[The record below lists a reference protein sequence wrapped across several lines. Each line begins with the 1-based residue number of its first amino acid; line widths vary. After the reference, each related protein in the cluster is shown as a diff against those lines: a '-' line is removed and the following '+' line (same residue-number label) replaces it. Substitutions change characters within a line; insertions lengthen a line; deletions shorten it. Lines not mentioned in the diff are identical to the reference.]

1 VNKDIRWRIVT
12 LQSILVVVFAA
23 ASGFA
28 FYEGNFVTSMVHDQL
43 AAQQISFPPAS
54 EIKAGGALDPATFP
68 QEIRDQAGKQVLDGN
83 QARIYANDF
92 IGEHLKGVANGLTY
106 SQMGTLSAPVQ
117 AQLANT
123 PKTDPNYAVLQGKL
137 ATIAGQKTTLF
148 TGEMLRGT
156 LLNSYGW
163 WTLGVYAT
171 YAGIGLLFAMFGVL
185 AALVFELFIA
195 GRKPENI
202 KVVQKIAA

>member
-1 VNKDIRWRIVT
+1 MNRDIKWRIVT
-12 LQSILVVVFAA
+12 LQSMLVVVFAA

-28 FYEGNFVTSMVHDQL
+28 FYEGSFVTTMVHDQL
-43 AAQQISFPPAS
+43 VAQQVSFPPAS
-54 EIKAGGALDPATFP
+54 EIKTGGALDPAEFP
-68 QEIRDQAGKQVLDGN
+68 QEIRDQAGKQVTDGN

-92 IGEHLKGVANGLTY
+92 IGAHLKTVANGLTY
-106 SQMGTLSAPVQ
+106 SQMGTLSAPVT
-117 AQLANT
+117 AQLATT
-123 PKTDPNYAVLQGKL
+123 PKTDPQYAVLEAKL

-163 WTLGVYAT
+163 WTLGVYST
-171 YAGIGLLFAMFGVL
+171 YAAIGLMIAALGVL
-185 AALVFELFIA
+185 VALVFELFIA
-195 GRKPENI
+195 GRKSENI